1 MFRQLVAITLLISFI
16 AMSTSGLMMFFINQT
31 SFTLQMHPV
40 HKLFGL
46 LMVIAAIS
54 HIVLNFKSILNHLK
68 NKWGVVVGSI
78 LVVILVLLY
87 SVALNHSV
95 PPELATKLD
104 NLAKQAEQQA
114 EGER

>member
-1 MFRQLVAITLLISFI
+1 MFRKLVAITLLISFL

-54 HIVLNFKSILNHLK
+54 HIILNFKNILNHLQ
-68 NKWGVVVGSI
+68 NKWVAAVGSV

-87 SVALNHSV
+87 GVALNHSV
-95 PPELATKLD
+95 PPELATQLD
-104 NLAKQAEQQA
+104 NLAKEAEQQA
-114 EGER
+114 EGEK

>member
-16 AMSTSGLMMFFINQT
+16 AMSTSGLMMFFVNQT

-54 HIVLNFKSILNHLK
+54 HIVLNFNSILNHIQ
-68 NKWGVVVGSI
+68 NKWVAVVGSV

-87 SVALNHSV
+87 GVALNHTI
-95 PPELATKLD
+95 PPEMATKLD
-104 NLAKQAEQQA
+104 NLAKEAEQLA
-114 EGER
+114 D